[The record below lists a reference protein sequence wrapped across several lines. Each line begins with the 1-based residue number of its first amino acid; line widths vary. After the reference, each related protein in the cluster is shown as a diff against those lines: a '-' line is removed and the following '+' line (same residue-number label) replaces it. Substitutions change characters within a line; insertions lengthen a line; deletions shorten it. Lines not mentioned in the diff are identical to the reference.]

1 MGTNPPLRARLIRPT
16 LKLPEKKA
24 PEQPQSPQEPKA
36 QEPKAKDGEPF
47 VYPDFWARGQLLN
60 VRNAG
65 SHYNVTVLGEEF
77 DTRYPE
83 RCLQFPNSW
92 ECQAFISFWYS
103 PQPQRFG

>member
-1 MGTNPPLRARLIRPT
+1 MAREPLRARLIRPT

-24 PEQPQSPQEPKA
+24 PEEPQSPQEPK
-36 QEPKAKDGEPF
+36 PKEGEPF
-47 VYPDFWARGQLLN
+47 IYPDFWTRGQLLN

-83 RCLQFPNSW
+83 RTLQFPNSW
-92 ECQAFISFWYS
+92 ECQAFISWWYAS
-103 PQPQRFG
+103 QGQRFG

>member
-1 MGTNPPLRARLIRPT
+1 MRRPELQRQARTARPI
-16 LKLPEKKA
+16 LKLADGTKAAPTPPKPE
-24 PEQPQSPQEPKA
+24 P
-36 QEPKAKDGEPF
+36 KDGEPF
-47 VYPDFWARGQLLN
+47 VYPDFWTRGQLLN

-65 SHYNVTVLGEEF
+65 SHYNVTVLGEDF

-92 ECQAFISFWYS
+92 ECQAFVSWWYA